1 MSCVYQSAPGLAPDP
16 EVWACH
22 NPLLSLKIRGHTR
35 LSSQNT
41 SLQNGPTWGKQR
53 GSVRWQACGQELT
66 IKPSVP
72 MKPGN
77 VDIEIILYLWT
88 TRKHNMKSAYLVW
101 NKDGWLLRNLML
113 TLVTWSCQSPFLRS
127 KGVYW
132 MNKLI
137 TCFPATVSTRLEY
150 EARNVI

>member
-53 GSVRWQACGQELT
+53 GSVRCQACGQELT

-77 VDIEIILYLWT
+77 VDIEIIFIPMDDQKTQYEIRIFSLEQKWMT
-88 TRKHNMKSAYLVW
+88 TAKPHAYSCNLVLPISIFEVKRCILDEQV
-101 NKDGWLLRNLML
+101 NHMF
-113 TLVTWSCQSPFLRS
+113 SCNS
-127 KGVYW
+127 
-132 MNKLI
+132 I
-137 TCFPATVSTRLEY
+137 DT
-150 EARNVI
+150 ARVWG